1 MEVNVDLIEFIKSLF
16 KDEVFLASATIIGAI
31 LTTIGTSVTLWQA
44 SKVKKYRI
52 QIAFDL
58 RKIHISEIAEL
69 LKRAQDEGRKLL
81 TSVQQNNRGKSEIV
95 ITETIQGYIDTSL
108 NLLPLSGLDSDIRD
122 QISNVQTRLREFQNA
137 DANNKSNCASELHAY
152 IQDSVS
158 LCKDRVSD
166 LKAGENNE

>member
-1 MEVNVDLIEFIKSLF
+1 MEVNVDLIETIKLLF
-16 KDEVFLASATIIGAI
+16 KDEAFLAGATIIGAI
-31 LTTIGTSVTLWQA
+31 ITAIGTAVTLWQA

-58 RKIHISEIAEL
+58 RKIHISEIAEI

-81 TSVQQNNRGKSEIV
+81 TSVQQNNRGKSEII
-95 ITETIQGYIDTSL
+95 ITEAIQGYIDTSL
-108 NLLPLSGLDSDIRD
+108 NLLPLLGLDSDIRD
-122 QISNVQTRLREFQNA
+122 QITNVQTRLRNFQNA
-137 DANNKSNCASELHAY
+137 DEDNKNDCASELHTH

-158 LCKDRVSD
+158 LCKDRANA